1 MYCGDETGA
10 YVGDVG
16 SHTARFGYGG
26 EDCPKVVLPS
36 AVYRHYG
43 GTVDYNNDDEGSR
56 VKKRKA
62 AKYSAPVSLLNAP
75 PDDCFTENEV
85 GFIPIYNSMNSNAKS
100 SPDVDTEA
108 LAALWECSYQSL
120 AVRDRKK
127 HTVGPRHDP
136 NDTIEGPIDHPLL
149 ASIDPHRGE
158 KHHASILEMF
168 FESLSAPAAYL
179 APSATLSAFSFGRPT
194 ALVVD
199 VGHSSAR
206 VTPVMDGYTLKFGSV
221 QSQRGGDWLARV
233 QEKVLACNDLWGD
246 APCPCPDG
254 VMPRYMLRNKDDNL
268 LKLKILK
275 ESSFHDMSVHQVMYE
290 MMTGSHVLPLEE
302 EESSLPAPFSDN
314 DSDDS
319 NAVEDEEVD
328 EDEPMYVLPD
338 GTRLDLGLTKTGKD
352 LRRLP
357 ELFFSESLPT
367 FLQTDTNTNSD
378 ENITTQPLHQLVQH
392 SLSQI
397 LDADIRKELISNI
410 ILTGSSSLFTGMD
423 KRLSSELSRILP
435 SMYKNKVISSKN
447 SVENRYSA
455 WIGGSILSS
464 LGSFQQMWLSR
475 REYDEC
481 GSFLGLQKFHS

>member
-10 YVGDVG
+10 YIGDVG
-16 SHTARFGYGG
+16 SHTSRFGYGG

-43 GTVDYNNDDEGSR
+43 GIVDHRDRDHVGSG
-56 VKKRKA
+56 KKRKST
-62 AKYSAPVSLLNAP
+62 KYSAPVSLLNVP
-75 PDDCFTENEV
+75 PDDCFDENEV
-85 GFIPIYNSMNSNAKS
+85 GFVPIYNSINSNSKS
-100 SPDVDTEA
+100 SANVDVDVEA
-108 LAALWECSYQSL
+108 LAALWECSYRSL

-127 HTVGPRHDP
+127 HTVGPRHEQT
-136 NDTIEGPIDHPLL
+136 DTNEGPIDHPLL

-158 KHHASILEMF
+158 KHHASILEML
-168 FESLSAPAAYL
+168 FEALSAPAAYL

-199 VGHSSAR
+199 VGHSSSR

-221 QSQRGGDWLARV
+221 RSQRGGEWLAHV
-233 QEKVLACNDLWGD
+233 QEKVLVCNDLWGE
-246 APCPCPDG
+246 APCAHG
-254 VMPRYMLRNKDDNL
+254 VLPRYMLRDKHDNL
-268 LKLKILK
+268 LKLKLLK
-275 ESSFHDMSVHQVMYE
+275 ESSFHYMSVHQVMYE

-302 EESSLPAPFSDN
+302 DESSLSVPFF
-314 DSDDS
+314 DDDKHAD
-319 NAVEDEEVD
+319 NAVDDEEMDEEVQV
-328 EDEPMYVLPD
+328 YVLPD
-338 GTRLDLGLTKTGKD
+338 GTRLDLGSTKTGRD
-352 LRRLP
+352 LCRLP
-357 ELFFSESLPT
+357 ELFFSETLPT
-367 FLQTDTNTNSD
+367 SLQTDSNNDSD
-378 ENITTQPLHQLVQH
+378 NNITTQPLHQLVQH

-423 KRLSSELSRILP
+423 KRLSSELSLILP
-435 SMYKNKVISSKN
+435 SMYKNKVICSKN

-481 GSFLGLQKFHS
+481 GSLLGLQKFHS